1 MKNIITVCAFTMLFL
16 ALTGCT
22 TRSAGKA
29 FEFNSGK
36 KYALVAYDIYFV
48 ADTWPNYALY
58 LFPYDQ
64 KTKTIKTS
72 QAIKTGSGLM
82 SKRNNAGV
90 EFYLGTADPGTYV
103 TAFLFYQTQGKKTI
117 LCFPEQALFVEIEK
131 GKIHYIGEF
140 TFSLDHPEGV
150 NSVKLETIPHD
161 LQHVRS
167 RLSKY
172 PKVGGEIVI
181 TPPSY
186 VTFDPGT
193 PTRENA
199 CVTDYTS

>member
-1 MKNIITVCAFTMLFL
+1 MLPLTLSGCA
-16 ALTGCT
+16 

-29 FEFNSGK
+29 FEFNSDK

-58 LFPYDQ
+58 LFPYNQ
-64 KTKTIKTS
+64 ETKTIKTS
-72 QAIKTGSGLM
+72 HAIKTGSGLM

-117 LCFPEQALFVEIEK
+117 LCFPEQALFVKIEK
-131 GKIHYIGEF
+131 GKINYIGEF

-150 NSVKLETIPHD
+150 NSTKLEATPHD
-161 LQHVRS
+161 LEHVRR

-172 PKVGGEIVI
+172 PNVSGEIAI
-181 TPPSY
+181 SPPSY
-186 VTFDPGT
+186 VAFDPGV

-199 CVTDYTS
+199 CVAGYTS